1 MDRLPEENGDDPQG
15 LTRQAAPPRPGGGA
29 QDAMALLRQA
39 SQYHQAKQGNVSTPE
54 IEANKQ
60 AMAANSEAIHA
71 LKYSVHGIPEGINH
85 VDELERLK
93 GLINTNQATAN
104 DLDNFITLEQ
114 FMKEQAARTE
124 GGADHG
130 AHQPGTAPAPVSA
143 GPEKSEVPPPA
154 GAARSVRSQSSGAGQ
169 PAGGPRMD
177 RGQVSSP
184 RVQPAARAG
193 GGARGPQPAMEEKP
207 AAKPAVKGKASSGNM
222 GPTMEQLQAPNPYK
236 KPASAPRMSE
246 VKDGSVKTYH
256 TPSDKPAG
264 FQLSSGNYAFE
275 AGDREH
281 NMRKAYQSGDREG
294 GRLMVEYTGAKDPA
308 AARMAAAEEDSGRIE
323 VNLPKIVRTG
333 GGPYAGGVILGELS
347 QAAGRAGLKASQ
359 RVGAGMETAKTVA
372 TSRGK
377 SPSLGE
383 PTMRPATGKAPAIM
397 QEGTPQVGPRPEPRK
412 INVDARPRQEAPA
425 PKESFTRPP
434 APKRTEG
441 YSVNTQTPA
450 AQKRNS
456 MNKSQRAADA
466 NKKGAAEAK
475 TEKAA
480 GKPKAPKTE
489 KIADKP
495 KRPKK

>member
-15 LTRQAAPPRPGGGA
+15 LTRQPVASAPMQGVST
-29 QDAMALLRQA
+29 DSAMALLRRAADYGQA
-39 SQYHQAKQGNVSTPE
+39 RKGNVTSPE
-54 IEANKQ
+54 IEAVQ
-60 AMAANSEAIHA
+60 AAQAANQEAQHA

-85 VDELERLK
+85 VDEMERLK
-93 GLINTNQATAN
+93 GLINTGTATAN
-104 DLDNFITLEQ
+104 DYDNFITLEQ

-154 GAARSVRSQSSGAGQ
+154 GAARSVRSQPSGAGQ
-169 PAGGPRMD
+169 SAGGPRMD

-184 RVQPAARAG
+184 RVQPAANQGRP
-193 GGARGPQPAMEEKP
+193 ARGPQPAMEEKP

-256 TPSDKPAG
+256 TPSDQPAR

-294 GRLMVEYTGAKDPA
+294 GRLMIEYTGAKDPA
-308 AARMAAAEEDSGRIE
+308 AARMAAAEEDSGRQE

-333 GGPYAGGVILGELS
+333 GGPYAGGIILNELGGM
-347 QAAGRAGLKASQ
+347 AGRGGLKASQ
-359 RVGAGMETAKTVA
+359 RVGAGIETAKTVA

-377 SPSLGE
+377 SPSPVNNNISRVEKPIGLVKASQPSSSRSSASQAIAE
-383 PTMRPATGKAPAIM
+383 AENKAASSAASKASAKQEAKAKQPSATELTAKASEYMEKRDAAAAS
-397 QEGTPQVGPRPEPRK
+397 K
-412 INVDARPRQEAPA
+412 AKAKKNVD
-425 PKESFTRPP
+425 
-434 APKRTEG
+434 
-441 YSVNTQTPA
+441 
-450 AQKRNS
+450 QK
-456 MNKSQRAADA
+456 
-466 NKKGAAEAK
+466 KKQ
-475 TEKAA
+475 
-480 GKPKAPKTE
+480 GKGQNL
-489 KIADKP
+489 
-495 KRPKK
+495 